1 MRQNKI
7 ITRFSILLGVLFFW
21 GNSFAQISLSINKQ
35 TVKQIIPQIEKTSG
49 YNVFYTDKLPNL
61 DTRKDLHVSNV
72 SLETTLKKLF
82 KGTKI
87 AFEIKPNKQVLLFQQ
102 SYKPSGSKKQIP
114 SKLLVEAENFE
125 RKGGWVVDQ
134 QFMDLMGSP
143 YLMAHGMG
151 VPVEDASTTIS
162 FPESG
167 TYYVYVRTYNWT
179 SPWYG
184 GKGPGKFTLK
194 IGNKK
199 LPIVLGDEGNQWMWQ
214 PAGKISV
221 KAGNSNLTLKD
232 LTGFNGRCD
241 AIYFTT
247 EKEQLP
253 PNETVQLTD
262 FRKKMLNIPAELEL
276 YSYDVIVIG
285 GGIAGMCAAAA
296 ASRLGCKVALIN
308 DRPVLGGN
316 NSSEVRVHLGGN
328 IGVGPNSGLGRMIR
342 EFGHSKEGNAK
353 PAANYEDEKK
363 ELFIANEK
371 NITLYAN
378 YRAISVKTDGNRIES
393 VIIKHIENG
402 KEVELKAP
410 LFSDCTGDGTIGY
423 LAGADYNMGRE
434 SRTEYGEELAPIQPD
449 KMTMGSSVQWYSA
462 DKGKP
467 TRFPIFSYG
476 LQFNE
481 KNCEKVTMGE
491 WKWETGM
498 NFNQI
503 DDFERI
509 RDYGLMVIYSNWSF
523 LKNELKDNKKYKNRA
538 LDWVAYIAGKRESRR
553 LLGDYILKQDDIDKN
568 VYHEDASFVTTW
580 SIDLHFPDSLNA
592 SHFPDAPFKAATK
605 HIHIY
610 PYAVPYR
617 CLYSRNIEN
626 LFMAGRNIS
635 VTHVALGTVRVMR
648 TTGMMGEVVGMAAS
662 LCKKYNTTPRG
673 VYQKHLPELKALMKE
688 GVGKKEGIPDNQKF
702 NEQKLLKKPRIF
714 AIEKNK
720 K

>member
-1 MRQNKI
+1 MTLIMDHTFMKI
-7 ITRFSILLGVLFFW
+7 IILILAFFI
-21 GNSFAQISLSINKQ
+21 SSLS
-35 TVKQIIPQIEKTSG
+35 
-49 YNVFYTDKLPNL
+49 
-61 DTRKDLHVSNV
+61 VSASN
-72 SLETTLKKLF
+72 
-82 KGTKI
+82 
-87 AFEIKPNKQVLLFQQ
+87 
-102 SYKPSGSKKQIP
+102 
-114 SKLLVEAENFE
+114 LLVEAESFE
-125 RKGGWVVDQ
+125 KKGGWVVDQ

-151 VPVEDASTTIS
+151 VPVEDASTTVS

-167 TYYVYVRTYNWT
+167 IYYVYVRTYNWT
-179 SPWYG
+179 SPWHD

-194 IGNKK
+194 VGNRKM
-199 LPIVLGDEGNQWMWQ
+199 PVVLGNEGKRWMWQ
-214 PAGKISV
+214 PAGKVSV
-221 KAGNSNLTLKD
+221 KAGNNSLILKD

-247 EKEQLP
+247 EKNQLP
-253 PNETVQLTD
+253 PNEMKQLAD
-262 FRKKMLNIPAELEL
+262 FRKSMLGLSGEPEQCF
-276 YSYDVIVIG
+276 YDLVVVG

-296 ASRLGCKVALIN
+296 ASRLGCRVALIN

-316 NSSEVRVHLGGN
+316 NSSEIRVHLGGN
-328 IGVGPNSGLGRMIR
+328 IGLGPNPGLGRMIR

-363 ELFIANEK
+363 ELFISNEK
-371 NITLYAN
+371 DITLYAN
-378 YRAISVKTDGNRIES
+378 YRAISVKTEGGKIES

-402 KEVELKAP
+402 KKMELKAP

-423 LAGADYNMGRE
+423 LAGADYKMGRE
-434 SRTEYGEELAPIQPD
+434 SSDEYGEDLAPTESD
-449 KMTMGSSVQWYSA
+449 KMTMGASVQWYSA
-462 DKGKP
+462 EKGKP
-467 TRFPIFSYG
+467 TRFPIFEYG
-476 LQFNE
+476 PHFNE
-481 KNCEKVTMGE
+481 KNCENVTMGE

-498 NFNQI
+498 NLNQI

-509 RDYGLMVIYSNWSF
+509 RDYGLMVIFSNWSF
-523 LKNELKDNKKYKNRA
+523 LKNGLKDNEKYKKRA

-580 SIDLHFPDSLNA
+580 SIDLHFPDSANA
-592 SHFPDAPFKAATK
+592 SHFPEAPFKAATK

-662 LCKKYNTTPRG
+662 LCKKYATNPRG
-673 VYQKHLPELKALMKE
+673 IYQKHLPELRDLMKE

-702 NEQKLLKKPRIF
+702 NEQKLLKRPRIF
-714 AIEKNK
+714 STEKSK